1 MSLSERWVRF
11 SGRWH
16 VAILAATAG
25 VAALG
30 LWGTVRLYSDLRPD
44 IAELLPAR
52 SRSALDLEEVTR
64 RVGGFAEATIVL
76 HGADKGT
83 LALFADDLAERLSE
97 APPDL
102 VRWVEYRVDGVRDF
116 YQRRVL
122 LFLSPADLVALR
134 DTLAARI
141 AWERDSA
148 KGRAQG
154 AAPDVEA

>member
-1 MSLSERWVRF
+1 MSLSAKWVRF
-11 SGRWH
+11 SGRWRTP
-16 VAILAATAG
+16 ILAVTAA

-52 SRSALDLEEVTR
+52 SRSGVDLEEVTR
-64 RVGGFAEATIVL
+64 RVGGFAESTIVL

-83 LALFADDLAERLSE
+83 LALFADDLAEKLAD

-116 YQRRVL
+116 YQRR
-122 LFLSPADLVALR
+122 
-134 DTLAARI
+134 
-141 AWERDSA
+141 
-148 KGRAQG
+148 
-154 AAPDVEA
+154 